1 MRARNWLVINAGY
14 FGLLGA
20 AFVIAPS
27 TVVALTYVP
36 EASEIA
42 PYVGRL
48 AGSLGVA
55 LFAVIWAIRD
65 TRDLA
70 VLRTALA
77 ALLFVDLVNVALGVA
92 GALSGVGGPAVFWW
106 LGAAVILA
114 LAVGAAYFLLRTRSI
129 SAGS

>member
-27 TVVALTYVP
+27 TVVTLTYVP
-36 EASEIA
+36 QASEIA

-70 VLRTALA
+70 ILRTALA

-92 GALSGVGGPAVFWW
+92 GALSGVGGPAFFWW

-114 LAVGAAYFLLRTRSI
+114 LAVGAAYFLLQTRSI

>member
-1 MRARNWLVINAGY
+1 MTARNWLVINAGY

-20 AFVIAPS
+20 AFVIAPV
-27 TVVALTYVP
+27 TVVTLTYVP
-36 EASEIA
+36 EVGEIS

-77 ALLFVDLVNVALGVA
+77 ALLFVDLANVALGVA

-114 LAVGAAYFLLRTRSI
+114 LALGAAYFLLRTRSI

>member
-27 TVVALTYVP
+27 TVVTLTYVP
-36 EASEIA
+36 QASEIA

-70 VLRTALA
+70 ILRTALA
-77 ALLFVDLVNVALGVA
+77 ALLFVDLVNG
-92 GALSGVGGPAVFWW
+92 W

-114 LAVGAAYFLLRTRSI
+114 LAVGAAYFLLQTRSI

>member
-27 TVVALTYVP
+27 TVVALTY
-36 EASEIA
+36 
-42 PYVGRL
+42 
-48 AGSLGVA
+48 
-55 LFAVIWAIRD
+55 AVIWAIRD